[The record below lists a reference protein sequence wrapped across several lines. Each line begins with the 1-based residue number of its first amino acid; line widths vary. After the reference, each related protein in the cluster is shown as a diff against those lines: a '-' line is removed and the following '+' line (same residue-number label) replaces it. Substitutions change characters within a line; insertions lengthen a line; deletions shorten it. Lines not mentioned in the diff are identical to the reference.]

1 MKGASIMSMYLFDE
15 YPIIANKTLAK
26 EIGLNEALVLQQINY
41 WIEINKKTGKNFY
54 DGKYWVYNSMKNW
67 QENDFDY
74 MSFSTI
80 KRTFSNLEKE
90 GYILSSNY
98 NSDPRDQTKWYS
110 INEKRLEELYDEIEK
125 RKREN
130 EEKVLENKHFEVVD
144 NALAQNEPMEQL
156 KMNQCSDSNWTNALA
171 QNAPMQWGKMNQPL
185 PKNTTKTTTNNNIYN
200 NTSLPSNVY
209 DGNQEKY
216 SSKFVVGGMDDY
228 VNALDSLRKQT
239 DYFDVNEWKQK
250 DYDEILK
257 ILADIM
263 ILNDDEKIS
272 INQRKIPTILFKER
286 IRGLNSN
293 HIEYISNLITNS
305 QNKIHNIRSYILTAA
320 YNAIS
325 TMDAYYTEKVNYELK
340 T

>member
-1 MKGASIMSMYLFDE
+1 MSMYLFDE

-74 MSFSTI
+74 MSIDTV
-80 KRTFSNLEKE
+80 KRTFAKLEKQ
-90 GYILSSNY
+90 GYLLIGRFNK
-98 NSDPRDQTKWYS
+98 DPRDQTKWYS
-110 INEKRLEELYDEIEK
+110 INEKMLEELYDELE
-125 RKREN
+125 RKKKN
-130 EEKVLENKHFEVVD
+130 EELKILEQNAHIAMPNALVQNAPMENGKMHQCKSAESD
-144 NALAQNEPMEQL
+144 NALV
-156 KMNQCSDSNWTNALA
+156 
-171 QNAPMQWGKMNQPL
+171 QNAPMQWGKMHQPL

-200 NTSLPSNVY
+200 NTTLPPNVY
-209 DGNQEKY
+209 DENQEKH
-216 SSKFVVGGMDDY
+216 SSKFMVGGMEDY
-228 VNALDSLRKQT
+228 VNALDSLRKQI

-272 INQRKIPTILFKER
+272 INQRKIPAILFKER

-305 QNKIHNIRSYILTAA
+305 QNKIHNIRFYILTAA

-325 TMDAYYTEKVNYELK
+325 TMDAYYTEKVNYDLK